1 MIRDA
6 NTDHVTPRH
15 RGTEGSNDLTSVPRS
30 LCVSGSFGRARA
42 SVCFVMSLAMLVG
55 LGVTIA
61 GQSRSLL
68 DAAKA
73 GDSRSALAQLK
84 KGVDANVA
92 DADGATALH
101 WAVENDDP
109 ELTQALLAAGARAQ
123 VANRH
128 GIAPLH
134 LAATSGDATIVQRL
148 IAAGADVNVATLGG
162 ETPLMM
168 AARTGVPEAVKAL
181 LTHGAVVDA
190 TEGWR
195 GQTALMWAATENNA
209 AAIQLLVEAGADVK
223 KESKAGS
230 FTALL
235 FAVRSGHM
243 NATRALLDA
252 GADVNERMPD
262 GMSALVLALYNAHF
276 ELASFLLD
284 RGADPNAAGQGWTA
298 LHQVAWSRRPN
309 RGFNMPGAVPTGR
322 IDSLDVVR
330 KLVAKGADLN
340 ARMTK
345 EPRDGNRN
353 MLNRIGAT
361 PFVMAAKS
369 ADVPLMRVLLEL
381 GADPKI
387 KTNDGTSALMAAAG
401 VGVYG
406 PGESPGTHEEA
417 LEAVKLAFEAGG
429 GDVNDANRDGETAL
443 LGAVYRGGAVPVIQF
458 LAEKGARLDVANKK
472 QWTPLLAAEGVVYAS
487 SGIRRYPEAAALIR
501 RLMRERGLPIP
512 EIERNG
518 GAVPIMKSAAA
529 SGAGRTNWDGVF
541 TDQQAQRGQQVY
553 QRACAACHLDTLQGD
568 DVSPALVGKGF
579 LARFTGQS
587 AVEMLQNL
595 RASMPQNAPDSLGD
609 RAYVDLISYL
619 LKANGG
625 RAGAL
630 ELPLDVAE
638 LEKIAIVEQ
647 PLQ

>member
-1 MIRDA
+1 M
-6 NTDHVTPRH
+6 
-15 RGTEGSNDLTSVPRS
+15 SVV
-30 LCVSGSFGRARA
+30 L
-42 SVCFVMSLAMLVG
+42 LLG
-55 LGVTIA
+55 LGVTLP
-61 GQSRSLL
+61 GQSRTLL
-68 DAAKA
+68 DVVKA
-73 GDSRSALAQLK
+73 GDAAAARTLLAR
-84 KGVDANVA
+84 GGDPNSG
-92 DADGATALH
+92 DADGSTVLH
-101 WAVENDDP
+101 FAVENDET
-109 ELTQALLAAGARAQ
+109 ELIQALLAAGARAR

-128 GIAPLH
+128 GITPLH
-134 LAATSGDATIVQRL
+134 LAATNGNATIVQRL
-148 IAAGADVNVATLGG
+148 IAAGADVNGVTPGG
-162 ETPLMM
+162 ETALMM
-168 AARTGVPEAVKAL
+168 ASRTGDPETIKAL
-181 LTHGAVVDA
+181 LTHGAMVDA
-190 TEGWR
+190 KEGWR

-209 AAIQLLVEAGADVK
+209 AAIRLLVEAGADVK
-223 KESKAGS
+223 TKSTGGS
-230 FTALL
+230 FTAFL
-235 FAVRSGHM
+235 FAVRGGHID
-243 NATRALLDA
+243 AARALLDS
-252 GADVNERMPD
+252 GANVNERLPD

-276 ELASFLLD
+276 ELAAFLLD
-284 RGADPNAAGQGWTA
+284 RGADPNAAEQGWTA

-322 IDSLDVVR
+322 IDSLELVR
-330 KLVAKGADLN
+330 KLVAKGANVN

-369 ADVPLMRVLLEL
+369 ADVPLMRVLLES

-417 LEAVKLAFEAGG
+417 LEAVKLAYEAGG
-429 GDVNDANRDGETAL
+429 GDVNDVNRDGETAL

-458 LAEKGARLDVANKK
+458 LSDKGAKLDVANKK

-501 RLMRERGLPIP
+501 KLMREKGLPIP

-518 GAVPIMKSAAA
+518 GAVPIVKSASAA
-529 SGAGRTNWDGVF
+529 SASGKTNWDGVF
-541 TDQQAQRGQQVY
+541 TEQQAQRGQQVY
-553 QRACAACHLDTLQGD
+553 QRACSACHLESLQGD

-579 LARFTGQS
+579 LARFSGLS
-587 AVEMLQNL
+587 AHEMVQNL

-609 RAYVDLISYL
+609 RAYIDLVSYL
-619 LKANGG
+619 LKANGSKT
-625 RAGAL
+625 GAL

-638 LEKIAIVEQ
+638 LEKIAIVDRPQ
-647 PLQ
+647 

>member
-1 MIRDA
+1 M
-6 NTDHVTPRH
+6 
-15 RGTEGSNDLTSVPRS
+15 SVV
-30 LCVSGSFGRARA
+30 L
-42 SVCFVMSLAMLVG
+42 LLG
-55 LGVTIA
+55 LGVTLP
-61 GQSRSLL
+61 GQSRTLL
-68 DAAKA
+68 DVVKA
-73 GDSRSALAQLK
+73 GDAAAARTLLAR
-84 KGVDANVA
+84 GGDPNSG
-92 DADGATALH
+92 DADGSTVLH
-101 WAVENDDP
+101 FAVENDET
-109 ELTQALLAAGARAQ
+109 ELIQALLAAGARAR

-128 GIAPLH
+128 GITPLH
-134 LAATSGDATIVQRL
+134 LAATNGNATIVQRL
-148 IAAGADVNVATLGG
+148 IAAGADVNGVTPGG
-162 ETPLMM
+162 ETALMM
-168 AARTGVPEAVKAL
+168 ASRTGDPETIKAL
-181 LTHGAVVDA
+181 LTHGAMVDA
-190 TEGWR
+190 KEGWR

-209 AAIQLLVEAGADVK
+209 AAIRLLVEAGADVK
-223 KESKAGS
+223 TKSTGGS
-230 FTALL
+230 FTAFL
-235 FAVRSGHM
+235 FAVRGGHIE
-243 NATRALLDA
+243 AARALLDS
-252 GADVNERMPD
+252 GANVNERLSD

-276 ELASFLLD
+276 ELAAFLLD
-284 RGADPNAAGQGWTA
+284 RGADPNAAEQGWTA

-322 IDSLDVVR
+322 IDSLELVR
-330 KLVAKGADLN
+330 KLVAKGANVN

-369 ADVPLMRVLLEL
+369 ADVPLMRVLLES

-417 LEAVKLAFEAGG
+417 LEAVKLAYEAGG
-429 GDVNDANRDGETAL
+429 GDVNDVNRDGETAL

-458 LAEKGARLDVANKK
+458 LSDKGAKLDVANKK

-501 RLMRERGLPIP
+501 KLMREKGLPIP

-518 GAVPIMKSAAA
+518 GAVPIVKSASAA
-529 SGAGRTNWDGVF
+529 SASGKTNWDGVF
-541 TDQQAQRGQQVY
+541 TEQQAQRGQQVY
-553 QRACAACHLDTLQGD
+553 QRACSACHLESLQGD

-579 LARFTGQS
+579 LARFSGLS
-587 AVEMLQNL
+587 AHEMVQNL

-609 RAYVDLISYL
+609 RAYIDLVSYL
-619 LKANGG
+619 LKANGSKT
-625 RAGAL
+625 GAL

-638 LEKIAIVEQ
+638 LEKIAIVDRPQ
-647 PLQ
+647 

>member
-1 MIRDA
+1 M
-6 NTDHVTPRH
+6 
-15 RGTEGSNDLTSVPRS
+15 SVV
-30 LCVSGSFGRARA
+30 L
-42 SVCFVMSLAMLVG
+42 LLG
-55 LGVTIA
+55 LGVTLP
-61 GQSRSLL
+61 GQSRTLL
-68 DAAKA
+68 DVVKTGDAAA
-73 GDSRSALAQLK
+73 ARTLLARGGDPNS
-84 KGVDANVA
+84 A
-92 DADGATALH
+92 DADGSTVLH
-101 WAVENDDP
+101 FAVENDET
-109 ELTQALLAAGARAQ
+109 ELIQALLAAGARAR

-128 GIAPLH
+128 GITPLH
-134 LAATSGDATIVQRL
+134 LAATNGNATIVQRL
-148 IAAGADVNVATLGG
+148 IAAGADVNGVTPGG
-162 ETPLMM
+162 ETALMM
-168 AARTGVPEAVKAL
+168 ASRTGDPETIKAL
-181 LTHGAVVDA
+181 LTHGAMVDA
-190 TEGWR
+190 KEGWR

-209 AAIQLLVEAGADVK
+209 AAIRLLVEAGADVK
-223 KESKAGS
+223 TKSTGGS
-230 FTALL
+230 FTAFL
-235 FAVRSGHM
+235 FAVRGGHID
-243 NATRALLDA
+243 AARALLDS
-252 GADVNERMPD
+252 GANVNERLPD

-276 ELASFLLD
+276 ELAAFLLD
-284 RGADPNAAGQGWTA
+284 RGADPNAAEQGWTA

-322 IDSLDVVR
+322 IDSLELVR
-330 KLVAKGADLN
+330 KLVAKGANVN

-369 ADVPLMRVLLEL
+369 ADVPLMRVLLES

-417 LEAVKLAFEAGG
+417 LEAVKLAYEAGG
-429 GDVNDANRDGETAL
+429 GDVNDVNRDGETAL

-458 LAEKGARLDVANKK
+458 LSDKGAKLDVANKK

-501 RLMRERGLPIP
+501 KLMREKGLPIP

-518 GAVPIMKSAAA
+518 GAVPIVKSASAA
-529 SGAGRTNWDGVF
+529 SASGKTNWDGVF
-541 TDQQAQRGQQVY
+541 TEQQAQRGQQVY
-553 QRACAACHLDTLQGD
+553 QRACSACHLESLQGD

-579 LARFTGQS
+579 LARFSGLS
-587 AVEMLQNL
+587 AHEMVQNL

-609 RAYVDLISYL
+609 RAYIDLVSYL
-619 LKANGG
+619 LKANGSKT
-625 RAGAL
+625 GAL

-638 LEKIAIVEQ
+638 LEKIAIVDRPQ
-647 PLQ
+647 

>member
-1 MIRDA
+1 M
-6 NTDHVTPRH
+6 TTV
-15 RGTEGSNDLTSVPRS
+15 SLTRRS
-30 LCVSGSFGRARA
+30 AFCVIAIA
-42 SVCFVMSLAMLVG
+42 LLAA

-61 GQSRSLL
+61 AQSRTLL

-73 GDSRSALAQLK
+73 GDASAARALLAR
-84 KGVDANVA
+84 GGHANAA
-92 DADGATALH
+92 DADGSTVLH
-101 WAVENDDP
+101 WAVENDET
-109 ELTQALLAAGARAQ
+109 ELSQALLAAGARAR

-128 GIAPLH
+128 GVAPLH
-134 LAATSGDATIVQRL
+134 LAAINGNVTIVQRL
-148 IAAGADVNVATLGG
+148 IAGGADVNGATPGG

-168 AARTGVPEAVKAL
+168 AARTGDPETIKAL
-181 LTHGAVVDA
+181 LTHGAMVDA
-190 TEGWR
+190 RESWR

-209 AAIQLLVEAGADVK
+209 AAIRLLIEAGADVK
-223 KESKAGS
+223 AKSTGGS
-230 FTALL
+230 FTAFL
-235 FAVRSGHM
+235 FAVRGGHID
-243 NATRALLDA
+243 ASRALLDS
-252 GADVNERMPD
+252 GANVNERLTD

-284 RGADPNAAGQGWTA
+284 RGADPNAAEQGWTA

-309 RGFNMPGAVPTGR
+309 RGFNMPGAVATGR
-322 IDSLDVVR
+322 IDSLDLVR
-330 KLVAKGADLN
+330 KLVAKGANVN

-369 ADVPLMRVLLEL
+369 ADVPLMRVLLES

-417 LEAVKLAFEAGG
+417 LEAVKLAFEVGG

-458 LAEKGARLDVANKK
+458 LAEKGAKLDVANKK

-501 RLMRERGLPIP
+501 RLMREKGLPIP

-518 GAVPIMKSAAA
+518 SAVPIVKSAAA
-529 SGAGRTNWDGVF
+529 SASGRTNWDGVF

-625 RAGAL
+625 KAGAL

-638 LEKIAIVEQ
+638 LEKIAIIDE
-647 PLQ
+647 PR

>member
-1 MIRDA
+1 M
-6 NTDHVTPRH
+6 
-15 RGTEGSNDLTSVPRS
+15 SVV
-30 LCVSGSFGRARA
+30 L
-42 SVCFVMSLAMLVG
+42 LLG
-55 LGVTIA
+55 LGVTLP
-61 GQSRSLL
+61 GQSRTLL
-68 DAAKA
+68 DVVKTGDAAA
-73 GDSRSALAQLK
+73 ARTLLARGGDPNS
-84 KGVDANVA
+84 G
-92 DADGATALH
+92 DADGSTVLH
-101 WAVENDDP
+101 FAVENDET
-109 ELTQALLAAGARAQ
+109 ELIQALLAAGARAR

-128 GIAPLH
+128 GITPLH
-134 LAATSGDATIVQRL
+134 LAATNGNATIVQRL
-148 IAAGADVNVATLGG
+148 IAAGADVNGVTPGG
-162 ETPLMM
+162 ETALMM
-168 AARTGVPEAVKAL
+168 AARTGDPETIKAL
-181 LTHGAVVDA
+181 LTHGAMVDA
-190 TEGWR
+190 KEGWR

-209 AAIQLLVEAGADVK
+209 AAIRLLVEAGADVK
-223 KESKAGS
+223 TKSTGGS
-230 FTALL
+230 FTAFL
-235 FAVRSGHM
+235 FAVRGGHID
-243 NATRALLDA
+243 AARALLDS
-252 GADVNERMPD
+252 GTNVNERLSD

-276 ELASFLLD
+276 ELAAFLLD
-284 RGADPNAAGQGWTA
+284 RGADPNAAEQGWTA

-322 IDSLDVVR
+322 IDSLELVR
-330 KLVAKGADLN
+330 KLVAKGANVN

-369 ADVPLMRVLLEL
+369 ADVPLMRVLLES

-417 LEAVKLAFEAGG
+417 LEAVKLAYEAGG
-429 GDVNDANRDGETAL
+429 GDVNDVNRDGETAL

-458 LAEKGARLDVANKK
+458 LSDKGAKLDVANKK

-501 RLMRERGLPIP
+501 KLMREKGLPIP

-518 GAVPIMKSAAA
+518 GAVPIVKSASAA
-529 SGAGRTNWDGVF
+529 SASGKTNWDGVF
-541 TDQQAQRGQQVY
+541 TEQQAQRGQQVY
-553 QRACAACHLDTLQGD
+553 QRACSACHLESLQGD

-579 LARFTGQS
+579 LARFSGLS
-587 AVEMLQNL
+587 AHEMVQNL

-609 RAYVDLISYL
+609 RAYIDLVSYL
-619 LKANGG
+619 LKANGSKT
-625 RAGAL
+625 GAL

-638 LEKIAIVEQ
+638 LEKIAIVDRPQ
-647 PLQ
+647 

>member
-1 MIRDA
+1 M
-6 NTDHVTPRH
+6 
-15 RGTEGSNDLTSVPRS
+15 SVV
-30 LCVSGSFGRARA
+30 L
-42 SVCFVMSLAMLVG
+42 LLG
-55 LGVTIA
+55 LGVTLP
-61 GQSRSLL
+61 GQSRTLL
-68 DAAKA
+68 DVVKTGDAAA
-73 GDSRSALAQLK
+73 ARTLLARGGDPNS
-84 KGVDANVA
+84 A
-92 DADGATALH
+92 DADGSTVLH
-101 WAVENDDP
+101 FAVENDET
-109 ELTQALLAAGARAQ
+109 ELIQALLAAGARAR

-128 GIAPLH
+128 GITPLH
-134 LAATSGDATIVQRL
+134 LAATNGNATIVQRL
-148 IAAGADVNVATLGG
+148 IAAGADVNGVTPGG
-162 ETPLMM
+162 ETALMM
-168 AARTGVPEAVKAL
+168 AARTGDPETIKAL
-181 LTHGAVVDA
+181 LTHGAMVDA
-190 TEGWR
+190 KEGWR

-209 AAIQLLVEAGADVK
+209 AAIRLLVEAGADVK
-223 KESKAGS
+223 TKSTGGS
-230 FTALL
+230 FTAFL
-235 FAVRSGHM
+235 FAVRGGHID
-243 NATRALLDA
+243 AARALLDS
-252 GADVNERMPD
+252 GANVNERLPD

-276 ELASFLLD
+276 ELAAFLLD
-284 RGADPNAAGQGWTA
+284 RGADPNEAEQGWTA

-322 IDSLDVVR
+322 IDSLELVR
-330 KLVAKGADLN
+330 KLVAKGANVN

-369 ADVPLMRVLLEL
+369 ADVPLMRVLLES

-417 LEAVKLAFEAGG
+417 LEAVKLAYEAGG
-429 GDVNDANRDGETAL
+429 GDVNDVNRDGETAL

-458 LAEKGARLDVANKK
+458 LSDKGAKLDVANKK

-501 RLMRERGLPIP
+501 KLMREKGLPIP

-518 GAVPIMKSAAA
+518 GAVPIVKSASAA
-529 SGAGRTNWDGVF
+529 SASGKTNWDGVF
-541 TDQQAQRGQQVY
+541 TEQQAQRGQQVY
-553 QRACAACHLDTLQGD
+553 QRACSACHLESLQGD

-579 LARFTGQS
+579 LARFSGLS
-587 AVEMLQNL
+587 AHEMVQNL

-609 RAYVDLISYL
+609 RAYIDLVSYL
-619 LKANGG
+619 LKANGSKT
-625 RAGAL
+625 GAL

-638 LEKIAIVEQ
+638 LEKIAIVDRPQ
-647 PLQ
+647 

>member
-1 MIRDA
+1 M
-6 NTDHVTPRH
+6 
-15 RGTEGSNDLTSVPRS
+15 SVV
-30 LCVSGSFGRARA
+30 L
-42 SVCFVMSLAMLVG
+42 LLG
-55 LGVTIA
+55 LGVTLP
-61 GQSRSLL
+61 GQSRTLL
-68 DAAKA
+68 DVVKA
-73 GDSRSALAQLK
+73 GDAAAARTLLAR
-84 KGVDANVA
+84 GGDPNSG
-92 DADGATALH
+92 DADGSTVLH
-101 WAVENDDP
+101 FAVENDET
-109 ELTQALLAAGARAQ
+109 ELIQALLAAGARAR

-128 GIAPLH
+128 GITPLH
-134 LAATSGDATIVQRL
+134 LAATNGNATIVQRL
-148 IAAGADVNVATLGG
+148 IAAGADVNGVTPGS
-162 ETPLMM
+162 ETALMM
-168 AARTGVPEAVKAL
+168 AARTGDPETIKAL
-181 LTHGAVVDA
+181 LTHGAMVDA
-190 TEGWR
+190 KEGWR

-209 AAIQLLVEAGADVK
+209 AAIRLLVEAGADVK
-223 KESKAGS
+223 TKSTGGS
-230 FTALL
+230 FTAFL
-235 FAVRSGHM
+235 FAVRGGHID
-243 NATRALLDA
+243 AARALLDS
-252 GADVNERMPD
+252 GANVNERLSD

-276 ELASFLLD
+276 ELAAFLLD
-284 RGADPNAAGQGWTA
+284 RGADPNAAEQGWTA

-322 IDSLDVVR
+322 IDSLELVR
-330 KLVAKGADLN
+330 KLVAKGANVN

-369 ADVPLMRVLLEL
+369 ADLPLMRVLLES

-417 LEAVKLAFEAGG
+417 LEAVKLAYEAGG
-429 GDVNDANRDGETAL
+429 GDVNDVNRDGETAL

-458 LAEKGARLDVANKK
+458 LSDKGAKLDVANKK

-501 RLMRERGLPIP
+501 KLMREKGLPIP

-518 GAVPIMKSAAA
+518 GAVPIVKSASAA
-529 SGAGRTNWDGVF
+529 SASGKTNWDGVF
-541 TDQQAQRGQQVY
+541 TEQQAQRGQQVY
-553 QRACAACHLDTLQGD
+553 QRACSACHLESLQGD

-579 LARFTGQS
+579 LARFSGLS
-587 AVEMLQNL
+587 AHEMVQNL

-609 RAYVDLISYL
+609 RAYIDLVSYL
-619 LKANGG
+619 LKANGSKT
-625 RAGAL
+625 GAL

-638 LEKIAIVEQ
+638 LEKIAIVDRPQ
-647 PLQ
+647 

>member
-1 MIRDA
+1 M
-6 NTDHVTPRH
+6 
-15 RGTEGSNDLTSVPRS
+15 SVV
-30 LCVSGSFGRARA
+30 L
-42 SVCFVMSLAMLVG
+42 LLG
-55 LGVTIA
+55 LGVTLP
-61 GQSRSLL
+61 GQSRTLL
-68 DAAKA
+68 DVVKTGDAAA
-73 GDSRSALAQLK
+73 ARTLLARGGDPNS
-84 KGVDANVA
+84 A
-92 DADGATALH
+92 DADGSTVLH
-101 WAVENDDP
+101 FAVENDET
-109 ELTQALLAAGARAQ
+109 ELIQALLAAGARAR

-128 GIAPLH
+128 GITPLH
-134 LAATSGDATIVQRL
+134 LAATNGNATIVQRL
-148 IAAGADVNVATLGG
+148 IAAGADVNGVTPGG
-162 ETPLMM
+162 ETALMM
-168 AARTGVPEAVKAL
+168 ASRTGDPETIKAL
-181 LTHGAVVDA
+181 LTHGAMVDA
-190 TEGWR
+190 KEGWR

-209 AAIQLLVEAGADVK
+209 AVIRLLVEAGADVK
-223 KESKAGS
+223 TKSTGGS
-230 FTALL
+230 FTAFL
-235 FAVRSGHM
+235 FAVRGGHID
-243 NATRALLDA
+243 AARALLDS
-252 GADVNERMPD
+252 GANVNERLSD

-276 ELASFLLD
+276 ELAAFLLD
-284 RGADPNAAGQGWTA
+284 RGADPNAAEQGWTA

-322 IDSLDVVR
+322 IDSLELVR
-330 KLVAKGADLN
+330 KLVAKGANVN

-369 ADVPLMRVLLEL
+369 ADVPLMRVLLES

-417 LEAVKLAFEAGG
+417 LEAVKLAYEAGG
-429 GDVNDANRDGETAL
+429 GDVNDVNRDGETAL

-458 LAEKGARLDVANKK
+458 LSDKGAKLDVANKK

-501 RLMRERGLPIP
+501 KLMREKGLPIP

-518 GAVPIMKSAAA
+518 GAVPIVKSASAA
-529 SGAGRTNWDGVF
+529 SASGKTNWDGVF
-541 TDQQAQRGQQVY
+541 TEQQAQRGQQVY
-553 QRACAACHLDTLQGD
+553 QRACSACHLESLQGD

-579 LARFTGQS
+579 LARFSGLS
-587 AVEMLQNL
+587 AHEMVQNL

-609 RAYVDLISYL
+609 RAYIDLVSYL
-619 LKANGG
+619 LKANGSKT
-625 RAGAL
+625 GAL

-638 LEKIAIVEQ
+638 LEKIAIVDRPQ
-647 PLQ
+647 

>member
-1 MIRDA
+1 M
-6 NTDHVTPRH
+6 
-15 RGTEGSNDLTSVPRS
+15 SVV
-30 LCVSGSFGRARA
+30 L
-42 SVCFVMSLAMLVG
+42 LLG
-55 LGVTIA
+55 LGVTLP
-61 GQSRSLL
+61 GQSRTLL
-68 DAAKA
+68 DVVKA
-73 GDSRSALAQLK
+73 GDAAAARTLLAR
-84 KGVDANVA
+84 GGDPNSG
-92 DADGATALH
+92 DADGSTVLH
-101 WAVENDDP
+101 FAVENDET
-109 ELTQALLAAGARAQ
+109 ELIQALLAAGARAR

-128 GIAPLH
+128 GITPLH
-134 LAATSGDATIVQRL
+134 LAATNGNATIVQRL
-148 IAAGADVNVATLGG
+148 IAAGADVNGVTPGG
-162 ETPLMM
+162 ETALMM
-168 AARTGVPEAVKAL
+168 ASRTGDPETIKAL
-181 LTHGAVVDA
+181 LTHGAMVDA
-190 TEGWR
+190 KEGWR

-209 AAIQLLVEAGADVK
+209 AAIRLLVEAGADVK
-223 KESKAGS
+223 TKSTGGS
-230 FTALL
+230 FTAFL
-235 FAVRSGHM
+235 FAVRGGHID
-243 NATRALLDA
+243 AARALLDS
-252 GADVNERMPD
+252 GTNVNERLSD

-276 ELASFLLD
+276 ELAAFLLD
-284 RGADPNAAGQGWTA
+284 RGADPNEAEQGWTA

-322 IDSLDVVR
+322 IDSLELVR
-330 KLVAKGADLN
+330 KLVAKGANVN

-369 ADVPLMRVLLEL
+369 ADVPLMRVLLES

-417 LEAVKLAFEAGG
+417 LEAVKLAYEAGG
-429 GDVNDANRDGETAL
+429 GDVNDVNRDGETAL

-458 LAEKGARLDVANKK
+458 LSDKGAKLDVANKK

-501 RLMRERGLPIP
+501 KLMREKGLPIP

-518 GAVPIMKSAAA
+518 GAVPIVKSASAA
-529 SGAGRTNWDGVF
+529 SASGKTNWDGVF
-541 TDQQAQRGQQVY
+541 TEQQAQRGQQVY
-553 QRACAACHLDTLQGD
+553 QRACSACHLESLQGD

-579 LARFTGQS
+579 LARFSGLS
-587 AVEMLQNL
+587 AHEMVQNL

-609 RAYVDLISYL
+609 RAYIDLVSYL
-619 LKANGG
+619 LKANGSKT
-625 RAGAL
+625 GAL

-638 LEKIAIVEQ
+638 LEKIAIVDRPQ
-647 PLQ
+647 

>member
-1 MIRDA
+1 M
-6 NTDHVTPRH
+6 
-15 RGTEGSNDLTSVPRS
+15 SVV
-30 LCVSGSFGRARA
+30 L
-42 SVCFVMSLAMLVG
+42 LLG
-55 LGVTIA
+55 LGVTLP
-61 GQSRSLL
+61 GQSRTLL
-68 DAAKA
+68 DVVKA
-73 GDSRSALAQLK
+73 GDAAAARTLLAR
-84 KGVDANVA
+84 GGDPNSG
-92 DADGATALH
+92 DADGSTVLH
-101 WAVENDDP
+101 FAVENDET
-109 ELTQALLAAGARAQ
+109 ELIQALLAAGARAR

-128 GIAPLH
+128 GITPLH
-134 LAATSGDATIVQRL
+134 LAATNGNATIVQRL
-148 IAAGADVNVATLGG
+148 IAAGADVNGVTPGG
-162 ETPLMM
+162 ETALMM
-168 AARTGVPEAVKAL
+168 ASRTGDAETIKAL
-181 LTHGAVVDA
+181 LTHGAMVDA
-190 TEGWR
+190 KEGWR

-209 AAIQLLVEAGADVK
+209 AAIRLLVEAGADVK
-223 KESKAGS
+223 TKSTGGS
-230 FTALL
+230 FTAFL
-235 FAVRSGHM
+235 FAVRGGHID
-243 NATRALLDA
+243 AARALLDS
-252 GADVNERMPD
+252 GANVNERLSD

-276 ELASFLLD
+276 ELAAFLLD
-284 RGADPNAAGQGWTA
+284 RGADPNAAEQGWTA

-322 IDSLDVVR
+322 IDSLELVR
-330 KLVAKGADLN
+330 KLVAKGANVN

-369 ADVPLMRVLLEL
+369 ADVPLMRVLLES

-417 LEAVKLAFEAGG
+417 LEAVKLAYEAGG
-429 GDVNDANRDGETAL
+429 GDVNDVNRDGETAL

-458 LAEKGARLDVANKK
+458 LSDKGAKLDVANKK

-501 RLMRERGLPIP
+501 KLMREKGLPIP

-518 GAVPIMKSAAA
+518 GAVPIVKSASAA
-529 SGAGRTNWDGVF
+529 SASGKTNWDGVF
-541 TDQQAQRGQQVY
+541 TEQQAQRGQQVY
-553 QRACAACHLDTLQGD
+553 QRACSACHLESLQGD

-579 LARFTGQS
+579 LARFSGLS
-587 AVEMLQNL
+587 AHEMVQNL

-609 RAYVDLISYL
+609 RAYIDLVSYL
-619 LKANGG
+619 LKANGSKT
-625 RAGAL
+625 GAL

-638 LEKIAIVEQ
+638 LEKIAIVDRPQ
-647 PLQ
+647 

>member
-1 MIRDA
+1 M
-6 NTDHVTPRH
+6 
-15 RGTEGSNDLTSVPRS
+15 SVV
-30 LCVSGSFGRARA
+30 L
-42 SVCFVMSLAMLVG
+42 LLG
-55 LGVTIA
+55 LGVTLP
-61 GQSRSLL
+61 GQSRTLL
-68 DAAKA
+68 DVVKTGDAAA
-73 GDSRSALAQLK
+73 ARTLLARGGDPNS
-84 KGVDANVA
+84 A
-92 DADGATALH
+92 DADGSTVLH
-101 WAVENDDP
+101 FAVENDET
-109 ELTQALLAAGARAQ
+109 ELIQALLAAGARAR

-128 GIAPLH
+128 GITPLH
-134 LAATSGDATIVQRL
+134 LAATNGNATIVQCL
-148 IAAGADVNVATLGG
+148 IAAGADVNGVTPGG
-162 ETPLMM
+162 ETALMM
-168 AARTGVPEAVKAL
+168 AARTGDPETIKAL
-181 LTHGAVVDA
+181 LTHGAMVDA
-190 TEGWR
+190 KEGWR

-209 AAIQLLVEAGADVK
+209 AAIRLLVEAGADVK
-223 KESKAGS
+223 TKSTGGS
-230 FTALL
+230 FTAFL
-235 FAVRSGHM
+235 FAVRGGHID
-243 NATRALLDA
+243 AARALLDS
-252 GADVNERMPD
+252 GTNVNERLSD

-276 ELASFLLD
+276 ELAAFLLD
-284 RGADPNAAGQGWTA
+284 RGADPNAAEQGWTA

-322 IDSLDVVR
+322 IDSLELVR
-330 KLVAKGADLN
+330 KLVAKGANVN

-369 ADVPLMRVLLEL
+369 ADVPLMRVLLES

-417 LEAVKLAFEAGG
+417 LEAVKLAYEAGG
-429 GDVNDANRDGETAL
+429 GDVNDVNRDGETAL

-458 LAEKGARLDVANKK
+458 LSDKGAKLDVANKK

-501 RLMRERGLPIP
+501 KLMREKGLPIP

-518 GAVPIMKSAAA
+518 GAVPIVKSASAA
-529 SGAGRTNWDGVF
+529 SASGKTNWDGVF
-541 TDQQAQRGQQVY
+541 TEQQAQRGQQVY
-553 QRACAACHLDTLQGD
+553 QRACSACHLESLQGD

-579 LARFTGQS
+579 LARFSGLS
-587 AVEMLQNL
+587 AHEMVQNL

-609 RAYVDLISYL
+609 RAYIDLVSYL
-619 LKANGG
+619 LKANGSKT
-625 RAGAL
+625 GAL

-638 LEKIAIVEQ
+638 LEKIAIVDRPQ
-647 PLQ
+647 

>member
-1 MIRDA
+1 M
-6 NTDHVTPRH
+6 
-15 RGTEGSNDLTSVPRS
+15 SVV
-30 LCVSGSFGRARA
+30 L
-42 SVCFVMSLAMLVG
+42 LLG
-55 LGVTIA
+55 LGVTLP
-61 GQSRSLL
+61 GQSRTLL
-68 DAAKA
+68 DVVKA
-73 GDSRSALAQLK
+73 GDAAAARTLLAR
-84 KGVDANVA
+84 GGDPNSG
-92 DADGATALH
+92 DADGSTVLH
-101 WAVENDDP
+101 FAVENDET
-109 ELTQALLAAGARAQ
+109 ELIQALLAAGARAR

-128 GIAPLH
+128 GITPLH
-134 LAATSGDATIVQRL
+134 LAATNGNATIVQRL
-148 IAAGADVNVATLGG
+148 IAAGADVNGVTPGG
-162 ETPLMM
+162 ETALMM
-168 AARTGVPEAVKAL
+168 ASRTGDPETIKAL
-181 LTHGAVVDA
+181 LTHGAMVDA
-190 TEGWR
+190 KEGWR

-209 AAIQLLVEAGADVK
+209 AAIRLLVEAGADVK
-223 KESKAGS
+223 TKSTGGS
-230 FTALL
+230 FTAFL
-235 FAVRSGHM
+235 FAVRGGHID
-243 NATRALLDA
+243 AARALLDS
-252 GADVNERMPD
+252 GANVNERLSD

-276 ELASFLLD
+276 ELAAFLLD
-284 RGADPNAAGQGWTA
+284 RGADPNAAEQGWTA

-322 IDSLDVVR
+322 IDSLELVW
-330 KLVAKGADLN
+330 KLVAKGANVN

-369 ADVPLMRVLLEL
+369 ADVPLMRVLLES

-417 LEAVKLAFEAGG
+417 LEAVKLAYEAGG
-429 GDVNDANRDGETAL
+429 GDVNDVNRDGETAL

-458 LAEKGARLDVANKK
+458 LSDKGAKLDVANKK

-501 RLMRERGLPIP
+501 KLMREKGLPIP

-518 GAVPIMKSAAA
+518 GAVPIVKSASAA
-529 SGAGRTNWDGVF
+529 SASGKTNWDGVF
-541 TDQQAQRGQQVY
+541 TEQQAQRGQQVY
-553 QRACAACHLDTLQGD
+553 QRACSACHLESLQGD

-579 LARFTGQS
+579 LARFSGLS
-587 AVEMLQNL
+587 AHEMVQNL

-609 RAYVDLISYL
+609 RAYIDLVSYL
-619 LKANGG
+619 LKANGSKT
-625 RAGAL
+625 GAL

-638 LEKIAIVEQ
+638 LEKIAIVDRPQ
-647 PLQ
+647 

>member
-1 MIRDA
+1 M
-6 NTDHVTPRH
+6 
-15 RGTEGSNDLTSVPRS
+15 SVV
-30 LCVSGSFGRARA
+30 L
-42 SVCFVMSLAMLVG
+42 LLG
-55 LGVTIA
+55 LGVTLP
-61 GQSRSLL
+61 GQSRTLL
-68 DAAKA
+68 DVVKA
-73 GDSRSALAQLK
+73 GDAAAARTMLAR
-84 KGVDANVA
+84 GGDPNSA
-92 DADGATALH
+92 DADGSTVLH
-101 WAVENDDP
+101 FAVENDET
-109 ELTQALLAAGARAQ
+109 ELIQALLAAGARAR

-128 GIAPLH
+128 GITPLH
-134 LAATSGDATIVQRL
+134 LAATNGNATIVQRL
-148 IAAGADVNVATLGG
+148 IAAGADVNGVTPGG
-162 ETPLMM
+162 ETALMM
-168 AARTGVPEAVKAL
+168 AARTGDPETIKAL
-181 LTHGAVVDA
+181 LTHGAMVDA
-190 TEGWR
+190 KEGWR

-209 AAIQLLVEAGADVK
+209 AAIRLLVEAGADVK
-223 KESKAGS
+223 TKSTGGS
-230 FTALL
+230 FTAFL
-235 FAVRSGHM
+235 FAVRGGHID
-243 NATRALLDA
+243 AARALLDS
-252 GADVNERMPD
+252 GANVNERLSD

-276 ELASFLLD
+276 ELAAFLLD
-284 RGADPNAAGQGWTA
+284 RGADPNAAEQGWTA

-322 IDSLDVVR
+322 IDSLELVR
-330 KLVAKGADLN
+330 KLAAKGANVN

-369 ADVPLMRVLLEL
+369 ADVPLMRVLLES

-417 LEAVKLAFEAGG
+417 LEAVKLAYEAGG
-429 GDVNDANRDGETAL
+429 GDVNDVNRDGETAL

-458 LAEKGARLDVANKK
+458 LSDKGAKLDVANKK

-501 RLMRERGLPIP
+501 KLMREKGLPIP

-518 GAVPIMKSAAA
+518 GAVPIVKSASAA
-529 SGAGRTNWDGVF
+529 SASSKTNWDGVF
-541 TDQQAQRGQQVY
+541 TEQQAQRGQQVY
-553 QRACAACHLDTLQGD
+553 QRACSACHLESLQGD

-579 LARFTGQS
+579 LGRFIGLS
-587 AVEMLQNL
+587 AHEMVQNL

-609 RAYVDLISYL
+609 RAYIDLVSYL
-619 LKANGG
+619 LKANGSKT
-625 RAGAL
+625 GAL

-638 LEKIAIVEQ
+638 LEKIAIVDKQ
-647 PLQ
+647 

>member
-1 MIRDA
+1 M
-6 NTDHVTPRH
+6 
-15 RGTEGSNDLTSVPRS
+15 SVV
-30 LCVSGSFGRARA
+30 L
-42 SVCFVMSLAMLVG
+42 LLG
-55 LGVTIA
+55 LGVTLP
-61 GQSRSLL
+61 GQSRTLL
-68 DAAKA
+68 DVVKA
-73 GDSRSALAQLK
+73 GDAAAARTLLAR
-84 KGVDANVA
+84 GGDPNSG
-92 DADGATALH
+92 DADGSTVLH
-101 WAVENDDP
+101 FAVENDET
-109 ELTQALLAAGARAQ
+109 ELIQALLAAGARAR

-128 GIAPLH
+128 GITPLH
-134 LAATSGDATIVQRL
+134 LAATNGNATIVQRL
-148 IAAGADVNVATLGG
+148 IAAGADVNGVTPGG
-162 ETPLMM
+162 ETALMM
-168 AARTGVPEAVKAL
+168 AARTGDPETIKAL
-181 LTHGAVVDA
+181 LTHGAMVDA
-190 TEGWR
+190 KEGWR

-209 AAIQLLVEAGADVK
+209 AAIRLLVEAGADVK
-223 KESKAGS
+223 TKSTGGS
-230 FTALL
+230 FTAFL
-235 FAVRSGHM
+235 FAVRGGHID
-243 NATRALLDA
+243 AARALLDS
-252 GADVNERMPD
+252 GTNVNERLSD

-276 ELASFLLD
+276 ELAAFLLD
-284 RGADPNAAGQGWTA
+284 RGADPNAAEQGWTA

-322 IDSLDVVR
+322 IDSLELVR
-330 KLVAKGADLN
+330 KLVAKGANVN

-369 ADVPLMRVLLEL
+369 ADVPLMRVLLES

-417 LEAVKLAFEAGG
+417 LEAVKLAYEAGG
-429 GDVNDANRDGETAL
+429 GDVNDVNRDGETAL

-458 LAEKGARLDVANKK
+458 LSDKGAKLDVANKK

-501 RLMRERGLPIP
+501 KLMREKGLPIP

-518 GAVPIMKSAAA
+518 GAVPIVKSASAA
-529 SGAGRTNWDGVF
+529 SASGKTNWDGVF
-541 TDQQAQRGQQVY
+541 TEQQAQRGQQVY
-553 QRACAACHLDTLQGD
+553 QRACSACHLESLQGD

-579 LARFTGQS
+579 LARFSGLS
-587 AVEMLQNL
+587 AHEMVQNL

-609 RAYVDLISYL
+609 RAYIDLVSYL
-619 LKANGG
+619 LKANGSKT
-625 RAGAL
+625 GAL

-638 LEKIAIVEQ
+638 LEKIAIVDRPQ
-647 PLQ
+647 

>member
-1 MIRDA
+1 M
-6 NTDHVTPRH
+6 
-15 RGTEGSNDLTSVPRS
+15 SVV
-30 LCVSGSFGRARA
+30 L
-42 SVCFVMSLAMLVG
+42 LLG
-55 LGVTIA
+55 LGVTLP
-61 GQSRSLL
+61 GQSRTLL
-68 DAAKA
+68 DVVKA
-73 GDSRSALAQLK
+73 GDAAAARTLLAR
-84 KGVDANVA
+84 GGDPNSA
-92 DADGATALH
+92 DADGSTVLH
-101 WAVENDDP
+101 FAVENDET
-109 ELTQALLAAGARAQ
+109 ELIQALLAAGARAR

-128 GIAPLH
+128 GITPLH
-134 LAATSGDATIVQRL
+134 LAATNGNATIVQRL
-148 IAAGADVNVATLGG
+148 IAAGADVNGVTPGG
-162 ETPLMM
+162 ETALMM
-168 AARTGVPEAVKAL
+168 AARTGDPETIKAL
-181 LTHGAVVDA
+181 LTHGAMVEA
-190 TEGWR
+190 KEGWR

-209 AAIQLLVEAGADVK
+209 AAIRLLVEAGADVK
-223 KESKAGS
+223 TKSTGGS
-230 FTALL
+230 FSAFL
-235 FAVRSGHM
+235 FAVRGGHID
-243 NATRALLDA
+243 AARALLDS
-252 GADVNERMPD
+252 GANVNERLSD

-276 ELASFLLD
+276 ELAAFLLD
-284 RGADPNAAGQGWTA
+284 RGADPNAAEQGWTA

-322 IDSLDVVR
+322 IDSLELVR
-330 KLVAKGADLN
+330 KLVAKGANVN

-369 ADVPLMRVLLEL
+369 ADVPLMRVLLES

-417 LEAVKLAFEAGG
+417 LEAVKLAYEAGG
-429 GDVNDANRDGETAL
+429 GDVNDVNRDGETAL

-458 LAEKGARLDVANKK
+458 LSDKGAKLDVANKK

-501 RLMRERGLPIP
+501 KLMREKGLPIP

-518 GAVPIMKSAAA
+518 GAVPIVKSASAA
-529 SGAGRTNWDGVF
+529 SASGKTNWDGVF
-541 TDQQAQRGQQVY
+541 TEQQAQRGQQVY
-553 QRACAACHLDTLQGD
+553 QRACSACHLESLQGD

-579 LARFTGQS
+579 LARFSGLS
-587 AVEMLQNL
+587 AHEMVQNL

-609 RAYVDLISYL
+609 RAYIDLVSYL
-619 LKANGG
+619 LKANGSKT
-625 RAGAL
+625 GAL

-638 LEKIAIVEQ
+638 LEKIAIVDRPQ
-647 PLQ
+647 

>member
-1 MIRDA
+1 M
-6 NTDHVTPRH
+6 
-15 RGTEGSNDLTSVPRS
+15 SVV
-30 LCVSGSFGRARA
+30 L
-42 SVCFVMSLAMLVG
+42 LLG
-55 LGVTIA
+55 LGVTLP
-61 GQSRSLL
+61 GQSRTLL
-68 DAAKA
+68 DVVKA
-73 GDSRSALAQLK
+73 GYAAAARTLLAR
-84 KGVDANVA
+84 GGDPNSG
-92 DADGATALH
+92 DADGSTVLH
-101 WAVENDDP
+101 FAVENDET
-109 ELTQALLAAGARAQ
+109 ELIQALLAAGARAR

-128 GIAPLH
+128 GITPLH
-134 LAATSGDATIVQRL
+134 LAATNGNATIVQRL
-148 IAAGADVNVATLGG
+148 IAAGADVNGVTPGG
-162 ETPLMM
+162 ETALMM
-168 AARTGVPEAVKAL
+168 ASRTGDPETIKAL
-181 LTHGAVVDA
+181 LTHGAMVDA
-190 TEGWR
+190 KEGWR

-209 AAIQLLVEAGADVK
+209 AAIRLLVEAGADVK
-223 KESKAGS
+223 TKSTGGS
-230 FTALL
+230 FTAFL
-235 FAVRSGHM
+235 FAVRGGHID
-243 NATRALLDA
+243 AARALLDS
-252 GADVNERMPD
+252 GTNVNERLSD

-276 ELASFLLD
+276 ELAAFLLD
-284 RGADPNAAGQGWTA
+284 RGADPNAAEQGWTA

-322 IDSLDVVR
+322 IDSLELVR
-330 KLVAKGADLN
+330 KLVAKGANVN

-369 ADVPLMRVLLEL
+369 ADVPLMRVLLES

-417 LEAVKLAFEAGG
+417 LEAVKLAYEAGG
-429 GDVNDANRDGETAL
+429 GDVNDVNRDGETAL

-458 LAEKGARLDVANKK
+458 LSDKGAKLDVANKK

-501 RLMRERGLPIP
+501 KLMREKGLPIP

-518 GAVPIMKSAAA
+518 GAVPIVKSASAA
-529 SGAGRTNWDGVF
+529 SASGKTNWDGVF
-541 TDQQAQRGQQVY
+541 TEQQAQRGQQVY
-553 QRACAACHLDTLQGD
+553 QRACSACHLESLQGD

-579 LARFTGQS
+579 LARFSGLS
-587 AVEMLQNL
+587 AHEMVQNL

-609 RAYVDLISYL
+609 RAYIDLVSYL
-619 LKANGG
+619 LKANGSKT
-625 RAGAL
+625 GAL

-638 LEKIAIVEQ
+638 LEKIAIVDRPQ
-647 PLQ
+647 

>member
-1 MIRDA
+1 LLA
-6 NTDHVTPRH
+6 
-15 RGTEGSNDLTSVPRS
+15 RG
-30 LCVSGSFGRARA
+30 
-42 SVCFVMSLAMLVG
+42 
-55 LGVTIA
+55 
-61 GQSRSLL
+61 
-68 DAAKA
+68 
-73 GDSRSALAQLK
+73 GDPNS
-84 KGVDANVA
+84 A
-92 DADGATALH
+92 DADGSTVLH
-101 WAVENDDP
+101 FAVENDET
-109 ELTQALLAAGARAQ
+109 ELIQALLAAGARAR

-128 GIAPLH
+128 GITPLH
-134 LAATSGDATIVQRL
+134 LAATNGNATIVQRL
-148 IAAGADVNVATLGG
+148 IAAGADVNGVTPGG
-162 ETPLMM
+162 ETALMM
-168 AARTGVPEAVKAL
+168 ASRTGDPETIKAL
-181 LTHGAVVDA
+181 LTHGAMVDA
-190 TEGWR
+190 KEGWR

-209 AAIQLLVEAGADVK
+209 AAIRLLVEAGADVK
-223 KESKAGS
+223 TKSTGGS
-230 FTALL
+230 FTAFL
-235 FAVRSGHM
+235 FAVRGGHID
-243 NATRALLDA
+243 AARALLDS
-252 GADVNERMPD
+252 GANVNERLSD

-276 ELASFLLD
+276 ELAAFLLD
-284 RGADPNAAGQGWTA
+284 RGADPNAAEQGWTA

-322 IDSLDVVR
+322 IDSLELVR
-330 KLVAKGADLN
+330 KLVAKGANVN

-369 ADVPLMRVLLEL
+369 ADVPLMRVLLES

-417 LEAVKLAFEAGG
+417 LEAVKLAYEAGG
-429 GDVNDANRDGETAL
+429 GDVNDVNRDGETAL

-458 LAEKGARLDVANKK
+458 LSDKGAKLDVANKK

-501 RLMRERGLPIP
+501 KLMREKGLPIP

-518 GAVPIMKSAAA
+518 GAVPIVKSASAA
-529 SGAGRTNWDGVF
+529 SASGKTNWDGVF
-541 TDQQAQRGQQVY
+541 TEQQAQRGQQVY
-553 QRACAACHLDTLQGD
+553 QRACSACHLESLQGD

-579 LARFTGQS
+579 LARFSGLS
-587 AVEMLQNL
+587 AHEMVQNL

-609 RAYVDLISYL
+609 RAYIDLVSYL
-619 LKANGG
+619 LKANGSKT
-625 RAGAL
+625 GAL

-638 LEKIAIVEQ
+638 LEKIAIVDRPQ
-647 PLQ
+647 

>member
-1 MIRDA
+1 M
-6 NTDHVTPRH
+6 
-15 RGTEGSNDLTSVPRS
+15 SVV
-30 LCVSGSFGRARA
+30 L
-42 SVCFVMSLAMLVG
+42 LLG
-55 LGVTIA
+55 LGVTLP
-61 GQSRSLL
+61 GQSRTLL
-68 DAAKA
+68 DVVKA
-73 GDSRSALAQLK
+73 GDAAAARTLLAR
-84 KGVDANVA
+84 GGDPNSG
-92 DADGATALH
+92 DADGSTVLH
-101 WAVENDDP
+101 FAVENDET
-109 ELTQALLAAGARAQ
+109 ELIQALLAAGARAR

-128 GIAPLH
+128 GITPLH
-134 LAATSGDATIVQRL
+134 LAATNGNATIVQRL
-148 IAAGADVNVATLGG
+148 IAAGADVNGVTPGG
-162 ETPLMM
+162 ETALMM
-168 AARTGVPEAVKAL
+168 ASRTGDPETIKAL
-181 LTHGAVVDA
+181 LTHGAMVDA
-190 TEGWR
+190 KEGWR

-209 AAIQLLVEAGADVK
+209 AAIRLLVEAGADVK
-223 KESKAGS
+223 TKSTGGS
-230 FTALL
+230 FTAFL
-235 FAVRSGHM
+235 FAVRGGHID
-243 NATRALLDA
+243 AARALLDS
-252 GADVNERMPD
+252 GANVNERLSD

-276 ELASFLLD
+276 ELAAFLLD
-284 RGADPNAAGQGWTA
+284 RGADPNAAEQGWTA

-322 IDSLDVVR
+322 IDSLELVR
-330 KLVAKGADLN
+330 KLVAKGANVN

-369 ADVPLMRVLLEL
+369 ADVPLMRVLLES

-417 LEAVKLAFEAGG
+417 LEAVKLAYEAGG
-429 GDVNDANRDGETAL
+429 GDVNDVNRDGETAL

-458 LAEKGARLDVANKK
+458 LSDKGAKLDVANKK

-501 RLMRERGLPIP
+501 KLMREKGPPIP

-518 GAVPIMKSAAA
+518 GAVPIVKSASAA
-529 SGAGRTNWDGVF
+529 SASGKTNWDGVF
-541 TDQQAQRGQQVY
+541 TEQQAQRGQQVY
-553 QRACAACHLDTLQGD
+553 QRACSACHLESLQGD

-579 LARFTGQS
+579 LARFSGLS
-587 AVEMLQNL
+587 AHEMVQNL

-609 RAYVDLISYL
+609 RAYIDLVSYL
-619 LKANGG
+619 LKANGSKT
-625 RAGAL
+625 GAL

-638 LEKIAIVEQ
+638 LEKIAIVDRPQ
-647 PLQ
+647 

>member
-1 MIRDA
+1 M
-6 NTDHVTPRH
+6 
-15 RGTEGSNDLTSVPRS
+15 SVV
-30 LCVSGSFGRARA
+30 L
-42 SVCFVMSLAMLVG
+42 LLG
-55 LGVTIA
+55 LGVTLP
-61 GQSRSLL
+61 GQSRTLL
-68 DAAKA
+68 DVVKA
-73 GDSRSALAQLK
+73 GDAAAARTLLAR
-84 KGVDANVA
+84 GGDPNSG
-92 DADGATALH
+92 DADGSTVLH
-101 WAVENDDP
+101 FAVENDET
-109 ELTQALLAAGARAQ
+109 ELIQALLAAGARAR

-128 GIAPLH
+128 GITPLH
-134 LAATSGDATIVQRL
+134 LAATNGNATIVQRL
-148 IAAGADVNVATLGG
+148 IAAGADVNGVTPGG
-162 ETPLMM
+162 ETALMM
-168 AARTGVPEAVKAL
+168 ASRTGDPETIKAL
-181 LTHGAVVDA
+181 LTHGAMVDA
-190 TEGWR
+190 KEGWR

-209 AAIQLLVEAGADVK
+209 AAIRLLVEAGADVK
-223 KESKAGS
+223 TKSTGGS
-230 FTALL
+230 FTAFL
-235 FAVRSGHM
+235 FAVRGGHID
-243 NATRALLDA
+243 AARALLDS
-252 GADVNERMPD
+252 GANVNERLSD

-276 ELASFLLD
+276 ELAAFLLD
-284 RGADPNAAGQGWTA
+284 RGADPNAAEQGWTA

-322 IDSLDVVR
+322 IDSLELVR
-330 KLVAKGADLN
+330 KLVAKGANVN

-369 ADVPLMRVLLEL
+369 ADVPLMRVLLES

-417 LEAVKLAFEAGG
+417 LEAVKLAYEAGG
-429 GDVNDANRDGETAL
+429 GDVNDVNRDGETAL

-458 LAEKGARLDVANKK
+458 LSDKGAKLDVANKK

-501 RLMRERGLPIP
+501 KLMREKGLPIP

-518 GAVPIMKSAAA
+518 GAVPIVKSASAA
-529 SGAGRTNWDGVF
+529 SASGKTNWDGVF
-541 TDQQAQRGQQVY
+541 TEQQAQRGQQVY
-553 QRACAACHLDTLQGD
+553 QRACSACHLESLQGD

-579 LARFTGQS
+579 LARFSGLS
-587 AVEMLQNL
+587 AHEMVQNL

-609 RAYVDLISYL
+609 RAYIDLVSYL
-619 LKANGG
+619 LKANGSKT
-625 RAGAL
+625 GAL

-638 LEKIAIVEQ
+638 LEKIAIVDRPQ
-647 PLQ
+647 

>member
-1 MIRDA
+1 M
-6 NTDHVTPRH
+6 PRC
-15 RGTEGSNDLTSVPRS
+15 
-30 LCVSGSFGRARA
+30 LCVSGSRRYVNA
-42 SVCFVMSLAMLVG
+42 SLVMSVVLLLG
-55 LGVTIA
+55 LGVTLP
-61 GQSRSLL
+61 GQSRTLL
-68 DAAKA
+68 DVVKA
-73 GDSRSALAQLK
+73 GDAAAARTLLAR
-84 KGVDANVA
+84 GGDPNSG
-92 DADGATALH
+92 DADGSTVLH
-101 WAVENDDP
+101 FAVENDET
-109 ELTQALLAAGARAQ
+109 ELIQALLAAGARAR

-128 GIAPLH
+128 GITPLH
-134 LAATSGDATIVQRL
+134 LAATNGNATIVQRL
-148 IAAGADVNVATLGG
+148 IAAGADVNGVTPGG
-162 ETPLMM
+162 ETALMM
-168 AARTGVPEAVKAL
+168 ASRTGDPETIKAL
-181 LTHGAVVDA
+181 LTHGAMVDA
-190 TEGWR
+190 KEGWR

-209 AAIQLLVEAGADVK
+209 AAIRLLVEAGADVK
-223 KESKAGS
+223 TKSTGGS
-230 FTALL
+230 FTAFL
-235 FAVRSGHM
+235 FAVRGGHID
-243 NATRALLDA
+243 AARALLDS
-252 GADVNERMPD
+252 GANVNERLPD

-276 ELASFLLD
+276 ELAAFLLD
-284 RGADPNAAGQGWTA
+284 RGADPNAAEQGWTA

-322 IDSLDVVR
+322 IDSLELVR
-330 KLVAKGADLN
+330 KLVAKGANVN

-369 ADVPLMRVLLEL
+369 ADVPLMRVLLES

-417 LEAVKLAFEAGG
+417 LEAVKLAYEAGG
-429 GDVNDANRDGETAL
+429 GDVNDVNRDGETAL

-458 LAEKGARLDVANKK
+458 LSDKGAKLDVANKK

-501 RLMRERGLPIP
+501 KLMREKGLPIP

-518 GAVPIMKSAAA
+518 GAVPIVKSASAA
-529 SGAGRTNWDGVF
+529 SASGKTNWDGVF
-541 TDQQAQRGQQVY
+541 TEQQAQRGQQVY
-553 QRACAACHLDTLQGD
+553 QRACSACHLESLQGD

-579 LARFTGQS
+579 LARFSGLS
-587 AVEMLQNL
+587 AHEMVQNL

-609 RAYVDLISYL
+609 RAYIDLVSYL
-619 LKANGG
+619 LKANGSKT
-625 RAGAL
+625 GAL

-638 LEKIAIVEQ
+638 LEKIAIVDRPQ
-647 PLQ
+647 

>member
-1 MIRDA
+1 M
-6 NTDHVTPRH
+6 PRC
-15 RGTEGSNDLTSVPRS
+15 
-30 LCVSGSFGRARA
+30 LCVSGSRRYVNA
-42 SVCFVMSLAMLVG
+42 SFVMSVVLLLG
-55 LGVTIA
+55 LGVTVP
-61 GQSRSLL
+61 GQSRTLL
-68 DAAKA
+68 DVIKTGDAAA
-73 GDSRSALAQLK
+73 ARTLLARGGDPNS
-84 KGVDANVA
+84 A
-92 DADGATALH
+92 DADGSTVLH
-101 WAVENDDP
+101 FAVENDET
-109 ELTQALLAAGARAQ
+109 ELIQALLAAGARAR

-128 GIAPLH
+128 GITPLH
-134 LAATSGDATIVQRL
+134 LAATNGNATIVQRL
-148 IAAGADVNVATLGG
+148 IAAGADVNGVTPGG
-162 ETPLMM
+162 ETALMM
-168 AARTGVPEAVKAL
+168 ASRTGDPETIKAL
-181 LTHGAVVDA
+181 LTHGAMVDA
-190 TEGWR
+190 KEGWR

-209 AAIQLLVEAGADVK
+209 AAIRLLVEAGADVK
-223 KESKAGS
+223 TKSTGGS
-230 FTALL
+230 FTAFL
-235 FAVRSGHM
+235 FAVRGGHID
-243 NATRALLDA
+243 AARALLDS
-252 GADVNERMPD
+252 GANVNERLSD

-276 ELASFLLD
+276 ELAAFLLD
-284 RGADPNAAGQGWTA
+284 RGADPNAAEQGWTA

-322 IDSLDVVR
+322 IDSLELVR
-330 KLVAKGADLN
+330 KLVAKGANVN

-369 ADVPLMRVLLEL
+369 ADVPLMRVLLES

-417 LEAVKLAFEAGG
+417 LEAVKLAYEAGG
-429 GDVNDANRDGETAL
+429 GDVNDVNRDGETAL

-458 LAEKGARLDVANKK
+458 LSDKGAKLDVANKK

-501 RLMRERGLPIP
+501 KLMREKGLPIP

-518 GAVPIMKSAAA
+518 GAVPIVKSASAA
-529 SGAGRTNWDGVF
+529 SASGKTNWDGVF
-541 TDQQAQRGQQVY
+541 TEQQAQRGQQVY
-553 QRACAACHLDTLQGD
+553 QRACSACHLESLQGD

-579 LARFTGQS
+579 LARFSGLS
-587 AVEMLQNL
+587 AHEMVQNL

-609 RAYVDLISYL
+609 RAYIDLVSYL
-619 LKANGG
+619 LKANGSKT
-625 RAGAL
+625 GAL

-638 LEKIAIVEQ
+638 LEKIAIVDRPQ
-647 PLQ
+647 

>member
-1 MIRDA
+1 M
-6 NTDHVTPRH
+6 
-15 RGTEGSNDLTSVPRS
+15 SVV
-30 LCVSGSFGRARA
+30 L
-42 SVCFVMSLAMLVG
+42 LLG
-55 LGVTIA
+55 LGVTLP
-61 GQSRSLL
+61 GQSRTLL
-68 DAAKA
+68 DVVKA
-73 GDSRSALAQLK
+73 GDAAAARTLLAR
-84 KGVDANVA
+84 GGDPNSG
-92 DADGATALH
+92 DADGSTVLH
-101 WAVENDDP
+101 FAVENDET
-109 ELTQALLAAGARAQ
+109 ELIQALLAAGARAR

-128 GIAPLH
+128 GITPLH
-134 LAATSGDATIVQRL
+134 LAATNGNATIVQRL
-148 IAAGADVNVATLGG
+148 IAAGADVNGVTPGG
-162 ETPLMM
+162 ETALMM
-168 AARTGVPEAVKAL
+168 ASRTGDPETIKAL
-181 LTHGAVVDA
+181 LTHGAMVDA
-190 TEGWR
+190 KEGWR

-209 AAIQLLVEAGADVK
+209 AAIRLLVEAGADVK
-223 KESKAGS
+223 TKSTGGS
-230 FTALL
+230 FTAFL
-235 FAVRSGHM
+235 FAVRGGHID
-243 NATRALLDA
+243 AARALLDS
-252 GADVNERMPD
+252 GTNVNERLSD

-276 ELASFLLD
+276 ELAAFLLD
-284 RGADPNAAGQGWTA
+284 RGADPNAAEQGWTA

-322 IDSLDVVR
+322 IDSLELVW
-330 KLVAKGADLN
+330 KLVAKGANVN

-369 ADVPLMRVLLEL
+369 ADVPLMRVLLES

-417 LEAVKLAFEAGG
+417 LEAVKLAYEAGG
-429 GDVNDANRDGETAL
+429 GDVNDVNRDGETAL

-458 LAEKGARLDVANKK
+458 LSDKGAKLDVANKK

-501 RLMRERGLPIP
+501 KLMREKGLPIP

-518 GAVPIMKSAAA
+518 GAVPIVKSASAA
-529 SGAGRTNWDGVF
+529 SASGKTNWDGVF
-541 TDQQAQRGQQVY
+541 TEQQAQRGQQVY
-553 QRACAACHLDTLQGD
+553 QRACSACHLESLQGD

-579 LARFTGQS
+579 LARFSGLS
-587 AVEMLQNL
+587 AHEMVQNL

-609 RAYVDLISYL
+609 RAYIDLVSYL
-619 LKANGG
+619 LKANGSKT
-625 RAGAL
+625 GAL

-638 LEKIAIVEQ
+638 LEKIAIVDRPQ
-647 PLQ
+647 